1 MLCRRRQSTQGG
13 LHPVQVRDQRRGVR
27 ACGAGQSAIEH
38 RPSNNLEDMSASLR
52 QPAAA
57 PGRWV
62 DERDTTADQRQC
74 DGAEQS
80 ELEQA
85 SSLHAGKCCIIAI
98 RSVRPC
104 QLTAAQANPE

>member
-1 MLCRRRQSTQGG
+1 MLCRGGQGTQGG
-13 LHPVQVRDQRRGVR
+13 IHPVQVRDQRRGVR
-27 ACGAGQSAIEH
+27 ACGAGQTAIEH
-38 RPSNNLEDMSASLR
+38 RLSDTLEDMSATLR

-57 PGRWV
+57 PGGWV
-62 DERDTTADQRQC
+62 YECDTTADQRQC
-74 DGAEQS
+74 DGAGHS

-98 RSVRPC
+98 RSVRPR